1 MNVIPPIFC
10 HASIGK
16 LAQDQQLKVPL
27 LVMLENYPLV
37 TRKQLVLGAI
47 LHKKKVK
54 LFKCRLSTCS
64 NSRLCLIHQK
74 TCPIRKYIMATSF
87 IIAINSQP

>member
-1 MNVIPPIFC
+1 MQIMNVIPPIFC

-37 TRKQLVLGAI
+37 TWKQLVLGAI
-47 LHKKKVK
+47 LHKK
-54 LFKCRLSTCS
+54 R
-64 NSRLCLIHQK
+64 
-74 TCPIRKYIMATSF
+74 
-87 IIAINSQP
+87 